1 MNPSSFFFTIIPLTL
16 IIAILV
22 IVVYYLSRKT
32 EETYYETEM
41 KQLRK
46 ALIKRKLNRKTFFY
60 IKDNLKAED
69 IFINESKTLNDMFK
83 QKKIDSETYVRT
95 KKVLTIGFNEK
106 LFKINE
112 KHNYD

>member
-1 MNPSSFFFTIIPLTL
+1 MNPSSFFFTVIPLAL

-22 IVVYYLSRKT
+22 VIVYYLARKT

-60 IKDNLKAED
+60 IKDNLKAEE
-69 IFINESKTLNDMFK
+69 IFIDESKRLNDMFK
-83 QKKIDSETYVRT
+83 QKKIDSENYVRT
-95 KKVLTIGFNEK
+95 KKVLTIGYNEK

>member
-1 MNPSSFFFTIIPLTL
+1 MNPSSFFFTVIPLTL

-22 IVVYYLSRKT
+22 VIVYYLARKT

-60 IKDNLKAED
+60 IKDNLKAEE
-69 IFINESKTLNDMFK
+69 IFIDESKRLNDMFK
-83 QKKIDSETYVRT
+83 QKKIDSENYVRT
-95 KKVLTIGFNEK
+95 KKVLTIGYNEK

-112 KHNYD
+112 KHNYA